1 MRIFKV
7 KLYGVKASKK
17 AISAL
22 KGAKGNIDTCFP
34 ERVVTA
40 NAIQVVKKGNR
51 AQLNH
56 FSGRIQPQPHGR
68 GEGRGEERRSLRD
81 ISLSDLLLIFLIFFF
96 SFSSSLF

>member
-1 MRIFKV
+1 MRIFQV

-22 KGAKGNIDTCFP
+22 KGAKGNIDSFP

-40 NAIQVVKKGNR
+40 NAIQVVKKGSR

-56 FSGRIQPQPHGR
+56 FSAGFSRNR
-68 GEGRGEERRSLRD
+68 TEEGRDGEKSGGHCV
-81 ISLSDLLLIFLIFFF
+81 I
-96 SFSSSLF
+96 